1 MARSWPRSRRDAS
14 IASTKVALCSGLYTA
29 KTSDVRCAALILSRA
44 HGRADSRSW
53 EAGRL
58 WGQYGVEGPVKY
70 WCTTVKIFIKCFAL
84 KGRKCS
90 KANPIYLSFLKV
102 KNHGSI
108 SMFSVVMHLSLLRFS
123 CSRLPTSQLLSTMQT
138 S

>member
-1 MARSWPRSRRDAS
+1 MVEPIHEVGRRDGFGGN
-14 IASTKVALCSGLYTA
+14 TG
-29 KTSDVRCAALILSRA
+29 R
-44 HGRADSRSW
+44 RAD
-53 EAGRL
+53 
-58 WGQYGVEGPVKY
+58 KY

-84 KGRKCS
+84 KGRKRS